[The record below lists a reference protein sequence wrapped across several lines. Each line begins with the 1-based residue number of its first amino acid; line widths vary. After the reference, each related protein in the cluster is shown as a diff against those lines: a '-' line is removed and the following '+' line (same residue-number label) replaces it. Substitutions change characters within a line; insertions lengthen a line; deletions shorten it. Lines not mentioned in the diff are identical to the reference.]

1 MPRSIFGF
9 AIRYSGRHQLWL
21 AVLTISIA
29 LLEMVPLEF
38 QRRIVNES
46 LEKAQL
52 RPLLL
57 LGAGYV
63 GVNLLEGVLKLGLNF
78 YRGWV
83 GETAVRTLRQRLHR
97 VVLRAPLG
105 ADAPEAEEGARV
117 SVAVSEVEPVGAFVG
132 SCFAEPLLQLGTLAA
147 VFGYLA
153 HLDLWMSLGGV
164 GLFAL
169 QLLFIPLLQHRIN
182 QLAALRIATVRAMG
196 QKLMNE
202 MRMERP
208 VDDHLYGRR
217 VDQAFRYNLRI
228 YWAKYLMNFL
238 MNILYH
244 FSVAGTF
251 LVGGWLAING
261 RLEYGAV
268 VAFASGLARVNDPWG
283 DLVNYFRE
291 TTNTQVKYALIRGVL
306 KPAGTHDGQPG
317 GVAAPPGTGA
327 IATEARPATD

>member
-9 AIRYSGRHQLWL
+9 AIRTRGRHQLLL
-21 AVLTISIA
+21 AVLTIAIA

-46 LEKAQL
+46 LAKAQL

-57 LGAGYV
+57 LGLGYV
-63 GVNLLEGVLKLGLNF
+63 GVNLLEGLLKLGLNF

-83 GETAVRTLRQRLHR
+83 GETAVRRLRRRLQR
-97 VVLRAPLG
+97 VVLQVPLG
-105 ADAPEAEEGARV
+105 AEALEAEEGARV

-153 HLDLWMSLGGV
+153 HLDLWMSLGGL
-164 GLFAL
+164 GLFAV
-169 QLLFIPLLQHRIN
+169 QLLFIPVLQQRIN
-182 QLAALRIATVRAMG
+182 RLAALRITTVRSMG
-196 QKLMNE
+196 QKLITE
-202 MRMERP
+202 MSADRP
-208 VDDHLYGRR
+208 VDDRLYDRR
-217 VDQAFRYNLRI
+217 VDQAFRYNLHI

-251 LVGGWLAING
+251 LVGGWLAITG

-306 KPAGTHDGQPG
+306 NPGNGQR

-327 IATEARPATD
+327 IARERRAAAD